1 MMNYSYTQIS
11 QYLTC
16 PRRYR
21 HRYLDGWQEKDVRA
35 AMLFGR
41 CFEQAVAAL
50 FRHEDPAAVL
60 FEQWAPCKD
69 LELAYSGSDTWDH
82 MLRQGIQL
90 LERFTQDG
98 RVQIHQPQSHQQIRF
113 TRTLSSGN
121 SFVAFV
127 DAVGELDGTPCV
139 LEWKTASARYPEEPN
154 GIAAL
159 DPQLV
164 CYSWMTGINEVA
176 QVVFVRSARWKSSTC
191 EPPSPTNSA
200 RSSKPWS
207 TTRYVGLS
215 QDCSCRTAAFASP
228 RTRVPPVPSSGSV
241 STSVIWL
248 KLGLSASRELILVC
262 LTNLLTKNPPM
273 PPKLNRRRA
282 ELVLSKIDAI
292 LAWEARHENERD
304 TRFVELGKYL
314 CEVRAGQY
322 WRMEKLKSFDE
333 FLERRFPE
341 SRRKAYYLMSI
352 HEQLPPQVRKELK
365 QVGWA
370 KGLELAK
377 LARQQ
382 GQRFESATWLHK
394 ARQMPKAEFQREVE
408 KELTGK
414 DSEPSELIYFKVYK
428 SQIPVIEQAIET
440 AALMLGS
447 DKSRGYCLEMI
458 CADFL
463 AGAAIDGGNP
473 EILLQSISRYYRFL
487 PSPQQETFLSG
498 LNQKAS

>member
-1 MMNYSYTQIS
+1 
-11 QYLTC
+11 
-16 PRRYR
+16 
-21 HRYLDGWQEKDVRA
+21 
-35 AMLFGR
+35 
-41 CFEQAVAAL
+41 
-50 FRHEDPAAVL
+50 
-60 FEQWAPCKD
+60 
-69 LELAYSGSDTWDH
+69 
-82 MLRQGIQL
+82 
-90 LERFTQDG
+90 
-98 RVQIHQPQSHQQIRF
+98 
-113 TRTLSSGN
+113 
-121 SFVAFV
+121 
-127 DAVGELDGTPCV
+127 
-139 LEWKTASARYPEEPN
+139 
-154 GIAAL
+154 
-159 DPQLV
+159 
-164 CYSWMTGINEVA
+164 
-176 QVVFVRSARWKSSTC
+176 
-191 EPPSPTNSA
+191 
-200 RSSKPWS
+200 
-207 TTRYVGLS
+207 
-215 QDCSCRTAAFASP
+215 
-228 RTRVPPVPSSGSV
+228 
-241 STSVIWL
+241 
-248 KLGLSASRELILVC
+248 LVC

-282 ELVLSKIDAI
+282 ELVLSRIDAI

-322 WRMEKLKSFDE
+322 WRLENLKSFDD

-365 QVGWA
+365 LVGWA

-377 LARQQ
+377 LARKQ

-463 AGAAIDGGNP
+463 AGAAIDGGDP
-473 EILLQSISRYYRFL
+473 EILLQSISRYYKFL
-487 PSPQQETFLSG
+487 PGEQQEAFRSEV
-498 LNQKAS
+498 ARPPS